1 MIRRILSIII
11 VFFYCSILATIF
23 YCSVCSIVVFF
34 IYRSYLSFQDC
45 NDLELKIKEM
55 CVETD
60 SVYTTP
66 LASLT
71 SFEWEVLY
79 VISGP
84 TVDNEVEELIGI
96 SYEEVIQDGERQYIF
111 INDDQIVK
119 EYSSHCDINLSKHPA
134 YAIGQKYSNTSLIQV
149 EKKKIKGEVYYQVEE
164 IKN

>member
-1 MIRRILSIII
+1 MVSGNISLLMMIKLSRNIHRI
-11 VFFYCSILATIF
+11 VIL
-23 YCSVCSIVVFF
+23 
-34 IYRSYLSFQDC
+34 IYQNTLPMQLVK
-45 NDLELKIKEM
+45 NI
-55 CVETD
+55 
-60 SVYTTP
+60 P
-66 LASLT
+66 
-71 SFEWEVLY
+71 
-79 VISGP
+79 
-84 TVDNEVEELIGI
+84 IGI